1 MLLFRLIL
9 IAMIIN
15 IIGYTLLTGM
25 VHGWD
30 LMPVFFGDIAKI
42 NWPGQFNTDFLSML
56 VLSASWTVWRN
67 NFSPAGIGLGVLALF
82 GGIMFLA
89 IYLLILT
96 FKENGDMKA
105 ILLGRQRSAG

>member
-1 MLLFRLIL
+1 MLFFRLIL

-15 IIGYTLLTGM
+15 IIGYTLLTGI

-30 LMPVFFGDIAKI
+30 LMPVFFGDIAKV

-56 VLSASWTVWRN
+56 VLSASWTMWRN
-67 NFSPAGIGLGVLALF
+67 NFSAAGIGLGVLALF

-96 FKENGDMKA
+96 YKTNGDMKVL
-105 ILLGRQRSAG
+105 LLGHERATS

>member
-15 IIGYTLLTGM
+15 IIGYTALTGL

-30 LMPVFFGDIAKI
+30 LMPVFFSDIAKI

-56 VLSASWTVWRN
+56 VLSASWTMWRN
-67 NFSPAGIGLGVLALF
+67 NFSPLGIGLGVLALF

-89 IYLLILT
+89 VYLLVLT
-96 FKENGDMKA
+96 YKTDGDMNQV
-105 ILLGRQRSAG
+105 LLGSERASA

>member
-15 IIGYTLLTGM
+15 IIGYTALTGL

-30 LMPVFFGDIAKI
+30 LMPVFFGDIGKV

-56 VLSASWTVWRN
+56 LLSAGWTMWRN
-67 NFSPAGIGLGVLALF
+67 NFSLLGIGLGVLALF

-89 IYLLILT
+89 VYLLVLT
-96 FKENGDMKA
+96 YKTDGDMKR
-105 ILLGRQRSAG
+105 ILLGPERAGA